1 MNNSCK
7 NRQHPELVEKLVAGI
22 SNLTSSE
29 EWRSYLD
36 FQSRFYRYSYRNTL
50 LIAAQR
56 RNATQVAGYRAWH
69 KLNRYVLKGEE
80 AIWILAPV
88 VYKKA
93 ACRDGD
99 NVEERESLTS
109 IYAFKWVPVFDIS
122 QTGGDAPPS
131 VCNRIDGNGVEGYYD
146 LLIGLAGSIGFE
158 VVEHEFGGS
167 ANGDCCHAKHR
178 IRIETN
184 NSPAQRVKT
193 LAHEL
198 AHALLHEACDNR
210 SIAELE
216 AESTAYIVCQ
226 TLGIDS
232 GNYSFGYCAGWAGG
246 GEQAIAVIKASC
258 EHIQRTAATILGV
271 FDTLISG
278 EQAA

>member
-1 MNNSCK
+1 MNNFCK
-7 NRQHPELVEKLVAGI
+7 TKEHFDLVNKLVAGI

-50 LIAAQR
+50 LIAAQCH
-56 RNATQVAGYRAWH
+56 NATQVAGYKAWR

-88 VYKKA
+88 VYRKA
-93 ACRDGD
+93 ACKDD
-99 NVEERESLTS
+99 NDVEERENLAS
-109 IYAFKWVPVFDIS
+109 IHAFKWVPVFDIS

-131 VCNRIDGNGVEGYYD
+131 VCNRIEGSGVEGHYD
-146 LLIGLAGSIGFE
+146 VLIGFADSIGFE
-158 VVEHEFGGS
+158 VVEHDFGGS

-198 AHALLHEACDNR
+198 AHALLHEVHDNR

-232 GNYSFGYCAGWAGG
+232 SDYSFGYCAGWAGG
-246 GEQAIAVIKASC
+246 GEQAIAAIKASC
-258 EHIQRTAATILGV
+258 ERIQRTAATILGA
-271 FDTLISG
+271 FDTLLPG
-278 EQAA
+278 QQVA